1 MKINKYINFI
11 KQTQANNSNLILCGS
26 AALILAD
33 VLPERDIG
41 DIDFV
46 TTDRSVVSKL
56 NLTRDAYA
64 DEVANGGYLSYSVTK
79 IRTGIGLYKLNVLI
93 FKPGTVIN
101 VEKININGSDILC
114 QRISDIISWKEKY
127 NRTKDLIDIEAI
139 SLNMLE
145 KAVFDKK

>member
-1 MKINKYINFI
+1 MKINEYINFI
-11 KQTQANNSNLILCGS
+11 KQLQASHNELILCGS
-26 AALILAD
+26 AALILAG

-46 TTDRSVVSKL
+46 TTNRGIVSRL
-56 NLTRDAYA
+56 NLTKDTYA

-79 IRTGIGLYKLNVLI
+79 IRTGFGLYKLNVLI
-93 FKPGTVIN
+93 FKPDTAIN
-101 VEKININGSDILC
+101 TEKININGSDILC
-114 QRISDIISWKEKY
+114 QRISDILYWKEKY
-127 NRTKDLIDIEAI
+127 NRTKDLIDIDAI

>member
-1 MKINKYINFI
+1 MKINEYINFI
-11 KQTQANNSNLILCGS
+11 KQLQASHSELILCGS

-46 TTDRSVVSKL
+46 TTNRGIVSRL
-56 NLTRDAYA
+56 NLTRDVYA
-64 DEVANGGYLSYSVTK
+64 DEVANGGYLSYSVSK
-79 IRTGIGLYKLNVLI
+79 IRTGFGLYKLNVLI
-93 FKPGTVIN
+93 FKPDTIIN
-101 VEKININGSDILC
+101 TEKININGSDILC
-114 QRISDIISWKEKY
+114 QRISDILYWKEKY
-127 NRTKDLIDIEAI
+127 NRTKDLIDIDAI